1 MSGNGLAPGTLADN
15 ALYEAVARIARHETV
30 SAATASVAVVTE
42 VHTGTGSPEHA
53 VSVRLRDRGVV
64 LRNVPVAVGALG
76 FVATPAVDDLVLVVF
91 VEGDHHAPVVVGRL
105 YHSQL
110 SPPEHAAGQVVL
122 SLPPGASS
130 PDITT
135 RLDPATPELVVEVGS
150 AKVEITGQTATITI
164 GDAQLQVDGSGPA
177 SIVVTTGQATIE
189 LGGAG
194 DVTIEAANKLT
205 LKGAQIEIEG
215 SASVKVS
222 GAVVD
227 LN

>member
-1 MSGNGLAPGTLADN
+1 MNGNGLAPGTLADN
-15 ALYEAVARIARHETV
+15 ALYEAVARIARHESGGV
-30 SAATASVAVVTE
+30 ATASIAVVTD
-42 VHTGTGSPEHA
+42 VHTGTGTPEHA
-53 VSVRLRDRGVV
+53 VSVRLRDRGIV

-91 VEGDHHAPVVVGRL
+91 AEGDHHAPVVVGRL

-110 SPPEHAAGQVVL
+110 GPPEHADGQVVL
-122 SLPPGASS
+122 TLPPGASS
-130 PDITT
+130 PDIRA

-164 GDAQLQVDGSGPA
+164 GDAELQLDGSGPA
-177 SIVVTTGQATIE
+177 SVVVTTGQATIE
-189 LGGAG
+189 LGGSG

-205 LKGAQIEIEG
+205 LKGTEIEIKG